1 MGSTTAAAAAA
12 ATLSAPHVFH
22 MGQRS
27 ERLDR
32 RAMHGEIRGRAA
44 EAMRQHLGDAPAGV
58 ILMQG
63 GGPWTVYSTDME
75 GIFRQES
82 YFQHLFGVEND
93 GFYGAVDLRSGKSLL
108 FMPRLPPEHAVWM
121 GAIDSPEFNRDK
133 YGVDEVHYVDEMAA
147 VLRAAEP
154 PCLHTL
160 AGTNTDRQDP
170 PAPLPPPPPKHPAPE
185 ASRLTAAQNS
195 LRHKVLRVR
204 VEEWNASCPD
214 LAMKIVPFTRNVFES
229 GRFKFRV
236 SYISGLVLDKN
247 GDILKPYFEGTEN
260 DVTFIMHYGFITTRK
275 VEDVLRAS
283 DRRRVVYEAILS
295 NEIVLRK
302 KGMDLAR
309 RDTFRTRS
317 RSRARIRSGRAT
329 APAQFEGM
337 DAFEVETACLHFVLT
352 ECRVH
357 KTGMEIQ
364 ALRYANEIASEGHVA
379 MMRGCT
385 ARMMEYQ
392 LEAAFLHHCYA
403 HGGCRHA
410 PYTPICASGPNGA
423 VLHYGHAGAPNNR
436 QLEEGDMMV
445 CDMGCE
451 YYGYDSDITTSFP
464 VGGKFSEDQRIVY
477 GAVLSAFKSVIA
489 ALKPGV
495 SWPDMH
501 RLATRKLLEG
511 LKAGGLLQGDVDD
524 MMAKHVG
531 ALFFPCGLG
540 HFIGLDTHDVGGY
553 PPGFPER
560 ILEPSIKALRTARV
574 LEEGMVL
581 TVEPG
586 CYFNSYLLEPA
597 LADEALAG
605 FFVQD
610 RVRGFMKSGG
620 VRLEDNL
627 VITRDGCYSLTDVPR
642 EIDDVEA
649 VMAGAPWPR
658 TRSKRKAGDE

>member
-1 MGSTTAAAAAA
+1 MGSTTAAASAA

-160 AGTNTDRQDP
+160 AGTNTD
-170 PAPLPPPPPKHPAPE
+170 
-185 ASRLTAAQNS
+185 
-195 LRHKVLRVR
+195 
-204 VEEWNASCPD
+204 
-214 LAMKIVPFTRNVFES
+214 
-229 GRFKFRV
+229 
-236 SYISGLVLDKN
+236 
-247 GDILKPYFEGTEN
+247 
-260 DVTFIMHYGFITTRK
+260 
-275 VEDVLRAS
+275 
-283 DRRRVVYEAILS
+283 
-295 NEIVLRK
+295 
-302 KGMDLAR
+302 
-309 RDTFRTRS
+309 
-317 RSRARIRSGRAT
+317 SGRAT

-385 ARMMEYQ
+385 AGMMEYQ

-403 HGGCRHA
+403 RGGCRHA

-436 QLEEGDMMV
+436 QLEAGDMMV

-477 GAVLSAFKSVIA
+477 GAVLSAFKSVIV

-540 HFIGLDTHDVGGY
+540 HFIGGAQPDGSDPLANPAGG
-553 PPGFPER
+553 
-560 ILEPSIKALRTARV
+560 
-574 LEEGMVL
+574 
-581 TVEPG
+581 TVV
-586 CYFNSYLLEPA
+586 SSRA
-597 LADEALAG
+597 A
-605 FFVQD
+605 
-610 RVRGFMKSGG
+610 
-620 VRLEDNL
+620 
-627 VITRDGCYSLTDVPR
+627 TRDRGR
-642 EIDDVEA
+642 NNKH
-649 VMAGAPWPR
+649 APTGHVFFQP
-658 TRSKRKAGDE
+658 S

>member
-1 MGSTTAAAAAA
+1 MGSTTAAASAA

-160 AGTNTDRQDP
+160 AGTNTDRQDTP
-170 PAPLPPPPPKHPAPE
+170 RPLPPLPPQHPAPE
-185 ASRLTAAQNS
+185 ASRENRGLGVAVPDDPLQFG
-195 LRHKVLRVR
+195 LELDFRLGD
-204 VEEWNASCPD
+204 EEAGEGVD
-214 LAMKIVPFTRNVFES
+214 GE
-229 GRFKFRV
+229 
-236 SYISGLVLDKN
+236 
-247 GDILKPYFEGTEN
+247 GDILGEG
-260 DVTFIMHYGFITTRK
+260 G
-275 VEDVLRAS
+275 VERLVPGPGDEDGTVHEERFS
-283 DRRRVVYEAILS
+283 ER
-295 NEIVLRK
+295 
-302 KGMDLAR
+302 
-309 RDTFRTRS
+309 
-317 RSRARIRSGRAT
+317 GRAT

-385 ARMMEYQ
+385 AGMMEYQ

-403 HGGCRHA
+403 RGGCRHA

-436 QLEEGDMMV
+436 QLEAGDMMV

-477 GAVLSAFKSVIA
+477 GAVLSAFKSVIV

-620 VRLEDNL
+620 RPPGGQPCHHAGRVLL
-627 VITRDGCYSLTDVPR
+627 ADGR
-642 EIDDVEA
+642 A
-649 VMAGAPWPR
+649 A
-658 TRSKRKAGDE
+658 

>member
-1 MGSTTAAAAAA
+1 
-12 ATLSAPHVFH
+12 
-22 MGQRS
+22 
-27 ERLDR
+27 
-32 RAMHGEIRGRAA
+32 
-44 EAMRQHLGDAPAGV
+44 V
-58 ILMQG
+58 I
-63 GGPWTVYSTDME
+63 
-75 GIFRQES
+75 
-82 YFQHLFGVEND
+82 
-93 GFYGAVDLRSGKSLL
+93 
-108 FMPRLPPEHAVWM
+108 
-121 GAIDSPEFNRDK
+121 
-133 YGVDEVHYVDEMAA
+133 
-147 VLRAAEP
+147 
-154 PCLHTL
+154 
-160 AGTNTDRQDP
+160 
-170 PAPLPPPPPKHPAPE
+170 
-185 ASRLTAAQNS
+185 
-195 LRHKVLRVR
+195 
-204 VEEWNASCPD
+204 
-214 LAMKIVPFTRNVFES
+214 
-229 GRFKFRV
+229 
-236 SYISGLVLDKN
+236 
-247 GDILKPYFEGTEN
+247 
-260 DVTFIMHYGFITTRK
+260 FIMHYGFITTCQL
-275 VEDVLRAS
+275 EDVLRAS

-295 NEIVLRK
+295 NEIVLCK
-302 KGMDLAR
+302 KGMELASEQLPYPKYGGEPRGPGR

-385 ARMMEYQ
+385 AGMMEYQ

-403 HGGCRHA
+403 RGGCRHA

-436 QLEEGDMMV
+436 QLEAGDMMV

-477 GAVLSAFKSVIA
+477 GAVLSAFKSVIV